1 MSEKQVTVET
11 VETNEVV
18 EKAKDFWAK
27 FSKPIIYVGSAIIL
41 LVGGWY
47 GYNKFV
53 KQPNETKAADMLFS
67 AEQLFDKM
75 AQQGSFNKDSIGRV
89 LNGGNGITTGVLKV
103 LSSYGGTE
111 AGNRAHFIAGACY
124 LHRGDFNNA
133 IKQLKDFSTPA
144 TQVQAAAYS
153 MIGDANAELKKNDE
167 AFDYYKKA
175 ASVNTKDEFMT
186 PEALYKAALFAENI
200 NKSSEA
206 IDLLKK
212 IKDEYPKSSRATDVD
227 KYLARLGVLN

>member
-1 MSEKQVTVET
+1 MSEKQVTVEA
-11 VETNEVV
+11 VETNEAV
-18 EKAKDFWAK
+18 EKAKDFWAR
-27 FSKPIIYVGSAIIL
+27 FSKPIIYVGSAFIL

-53 KQPNETKAADMLFS
+53 KEPNEAKAADMIFP

-75 AQQGSFNKDSIGRV
+75 AQQGNFNKDSINLV
-89 LNGGNGITTGVLKV
+89 LNGGNGISGGVLKV
-103 LSSYGGTE
+103 ISNYGGTS

-124 LHRGDFNNA
+124 LHSKDFNNA
-133 IKQLKDFSTPA
+133 IKHLKDFSTPA
-144 TQVQAAAYS
+144 TQVQASAYS
-153 MIGDANAELKKNDE
+153 LLGDAYAEQKKNDE

-175 ASVNTKDEFMT
+175 ASVNTKDEFMA
-186 PEALYKAALFAENI
+186 PEALFRAALFAESI

-206 IDLLKK
+206 IELFKK
-212 IKDEYPKSSRATDVD
+212 IKDEYPKSSHANDVD

>member
-1 MSEKQVTVET
+1 MSEKQVTVEA

-18 EKAKDFWAK
+18 EKAKDFWTR

-53 KQPNETKAADMLFS
+53 KLPNETKAADMLFS

-75 AQQGSFNKDSIGRV
+75 AQQGSFNKDSVGRV
-89 LNGGNGITTGVLKV
+89 LNGGNGVTTGVLKV
-103 LSSYGGTE
+103 ISSYGSTD
-111 AGNRAHFIAGACY
+111 AGNRARFIAGACY
-124 LHRGDFNNA
+124 LHSGDYNNA
-133 IKQLKDFSTPA
+133 IKQLKDFSTTA

-153 MIGDANAELKKNDE
+153 LIGDANAELKKNDE

-175 ASVNTKDEFMT
+175 AAVNTKDEFMT

-212 IKDEYPKSSRATDVD
+212 IKDEYPKSSRAGDVD

>member
-1 MSEKQVTVET
+1 MSEKQVTAQA
-11 VETNEVV
+11 VETNAAV
-18 EKAKDFWAK
+18 EKAKDFWTR
-27 FSKPIIYVGSAIIL
+27 FSKPIIYAGSTIIL
-41 LVGGWY
+41 LIGGWY

-53 KQPNETKAADMLFS
+53 KQPNEVKATDMIFP

-75 AQQGSFNKDSIGRV
+75 AQAGNFNKDSIHLV
-89 LNGGNGITTGVLKV
+89 LNGGNGISAGVLKV
-103 LSSYGGTE
+103 ISNYGGTE

-124 LHRGDFNNA
+124 LHSGDFNNA
-133 IKQLKDFSTPA
+133 VKHLKDFSTSA
-144 TQVQAAAYS
+144 TQVQTAAYS
-153 MIGDANAELKKNDE
+153 MLGDAYAELKKNDD

-175 ASVNTKDEFMT
+175 ATVNTKDEFMT
-186 PEALYKAALFAENI
+186 PEALYRAALFAENI

-212 IKDEYPKSSRATDVD
+212 IRDEYPKSSRANDVD

>member
-1 MSEKQVTVET
+1 MSEKQVTAEV
-11 VETNEVV
+11 VETNEAV

-41 LVGGWY
+41 FVGGWY

-53 KQPNETKAADMLFS
+53 KEPNEVKAAEMIFS

-75 AQQGSFNKDSIGRV
+75 AQQGSFNKDSVNRV
-89 LNGGNGITTGVLKV
+89 LNGGNGITTGVLKII
-103 LSSYGGTE
+103 STYGSTE
-111 AGNRAHFIAGACY
+111 VGNRANFIAGACY
-124 LHRGDFNNA
+124 LHSGDFNNA
-133 IKQLKDFSTPA
+133 VKYLKEFSTSA
-144 TQVQAAAYS
+144 TQVQTAAYS
-153 MIGDANAELKKNDE
+153 MTGDAYAELKKNDE
-167 AFDYYKKA
+167 ALDYYKKA

-206 IDLLKK
+206 IDLFKK
-212 IKDEYPKSSRATDVD
+212 IRDNYPKSSRAADVD
-227 KYLARLGVLN
+227 KYLARLGVIN